1 MCGILEIEKNM
12 TYVLIINFLSV
23 PELLLFSIKMEGGQG
38 GVTNKLDYQ
47 NIGAII
53 ENIASKRRVS
63 F

>member
-1 MCGILEIEKNM
+1 M

-53 ENIASKRRVS
+53 ENIASKKG
-63 F
+63 